1 MEVCGGQTHA
11 VLRHG
16 IDKALEGY
24 IQLLHGPGC
33 PVCVTPESAI
43 DQMVELSQSKDVILT
58 SFGDMLRV
66 PGTHESLLQAKSKGA
81 DVRVVYSPLDILK
94 IAQSYP
100 NREVIFFG
108 VGFETTAPATAITL
122 KQAAAMSLRNVSI
135 LTAHVRVLP
144 AMEFIANSPDSEVDG
159 FLGAGHVCTITGY
172 EDYQKLVD
180 QRSIPIAITGFEP
193 VDLLRGILR
202 CVQML
207 ESGQPEV
214 SNVYER
220 SVRLEGNV
228 AAKECINEVYQVAD
242 SPWRGIGIMPSGG
255 LLLKREYDPFCARKK
270 FSLPVVNQSCHH
282 ECQSGDVMMGKIR
295 PPECKHFGITCTP
308 DNPMGA
314 PMVSSEGACSA
325 YYRYRQET
333 EYQRL

>member
-220 SVRLEGNV
+220 SVRPEGNV

-242 SPWRGIGIMPSGG
+242 SPWRGMGIMPSGG